1 MFRQLLLLCL
11 ALAMPAGLYA
21 KTAEWDQAHTFV
33 QRSEYK
39 QAIQILEKS
48 SHKDPDNLQ
57 LLGQAW
63 MGLKEF
69 KNAVDVLEKA
79 ASLAPKSSN
88 VYLWLGRAWGRRAES
103 NKLMAFSWARKA
115 KDAFER
121 AVTLDNKNREALEDL
136 FEYYV
141 EAPSI
146 VGGGL
151 DKAEIVAK
159 QIAAIDP
166 AKGERAMA
174 RIAKERG
181 QSN

>member
-1 MFRQLLLLCL
+1 MFRRILLVCL
-11 ALAMPAGLYA
+11 PLAVSASLHA
-21 KTAEWDQAHTFV
+21 KTAEWDKAHDLV
-33 QRSEYK
+33 QHSKYTE
-39 QAIQILEKS
+39 AIQILEKS
-48 SHKDPDNLQ
+48 DKDPDNLQ

-69 KNAVDVLEKA
+69 KRAVDVLEKA

-141 EAPSI
+141 EAPPI

-166 AKGERAMA
+166 VKGERAMA
-174 RIAKERG
+174 RIAKER
-181 QSN
+181 QN